1 MPKNTS
7 EVQRFMEKES
17 LASFATVS
25 PDGDPHVVPV
35 FFTYENGKVYI
46 QTGRQSLK
54 VRNLLSNNKAALAV
68 YSREEAVILRGQGRI
83 VEDHNEFIRRTNDHI
98 SKYHL
103 RLDKNGKDSMG
114 IPLFDESVRCVVE
127 VVSQRTIFW

>member
-1 MPKNTS
+1 MPKNAI
-7 EVQRFMEKES
+7 EIQRFMEKES

-25 PDGDPHVVPV
+25 PDGGPHVVPV
-35 FFTYENGKVYI
+35 FFTYENGKAYI

-54 VRNLLSNNKAALAV
+54 VRNLLSNNKVALAV
-68 YSREEAVILRGQGRI
+68 YSGEEAVILRGQGRI
-83 VEDHNEFIRRTNDHI
+83 VEGHNEFIRRTKDHI

-103 RLDKNGKDSMG
+103 RLDKDGKDSMG

-127 VVSQRTIFW
+127 VISQRTVFW